1 MSQRRPDKASRVVK
15 SNQLIQSRIG
25 WTKLEHRIVAIMIAQ
40 LEKDDEEFHLQRV
53 YIRDLIDMTG
63 RSGGSIYPQIEEVCR
78 KLVEQTVEVHSE
90 TEDGRRIYDV
100 YSVMTRCRYKEGA
113 GYVEAKFNED
123 MRPMLLQLKRRF
135 TQYGLENFMRLSSQH
150 SMRIYELL
158 KMREGLRFLRIT
170 VEELREVLYCEHSYE
185 SFSDFRRWV
194 IDRAQEELQEKTDIR
209 FTYNVEREG
218 RSPVRVN
225 FFIKRSGEEGRG
237 TQVKGENTGAGSAAG
252 DEPRIDSDE
261 RQPPSVNVYK
271 MLLEDMTQKQLN
283 QHATE
288 EIRSAVEQAE
298 SEISEQYPDM
308 GKMNRAVKAHKR
320 ARQLLNAQ

>member
-1 MSQRRPDKASRVVK
+1 MGETAQADTSNRVVK

-53 YIRDLIDMTG
+53 HIQDLIDMTG
-63 RSGGSIYPQIEEVCR
+63 RNGGSIYSQIEDVCK
-78 KLVEQTVEVHSE
+78 KLVEQTVEVRTE

-158 KMREGLRFLRIT
+158 KMREGLRFLRIS
-170 VEELREVLYCEHSYE
+170 VKELREVLYCEHSYE
-185 SFSDFRRWV
+185 RFSDFRRWV
-194 IDRAQEELQEKTDIR
+194 IDRAQEELHEKADIW
-209 FTYNVEREG
+209 FSYKVERKG
-218 RSPVRVN
+218 RTPVRIN
-225 FFIKRSGEEGRG
+225 FFIKSTDDNKSSTLPGKTSNGQMRLREGKHSEV
-237 TQVKGENTGAGSAAG
+237 TKP
-252 DEPRIDSDE
+252 D
-261 RQPPSVNVYK
+261 VNVYE
-271 MLLEDMTQKQLN
+271 MLLEDMSQSQLN
-283 QHATE
+283 EYGTE
-288 EIRSAVEQAE
+288 DIRDAVEQAE
-298 SEISEQYPDM
+298 KEIS
-308 GKMNRAVKAHKR
+308 NRNSRGGRVTQAVDVHRK
-320 ARQLLNAQ
+320 ARQLLGIA